1 MCKSHPSSNSKR
13 FTLTERLVKS
23 VLAPFARPFTSM
35 PGKSFSGTAD
45 PLSGD
50 QELLRD
56 RLRKHVDML
65 ALTIGER
72 SIKHPERIEFSAN
85 YIAAQFALSGLEVK
99 SQSFKFAGLT
109 MQNIIAEIRGSTHPG
124 EIIVIGAHYDSIGPG
139 ANDNASGIS
148 GLIEIARWFAKLG
161 WKNRPKRTI
170 RFVAFAN
177 EEDSGQAW
185 ENMGSYHYAKAC
197 SARREK
203 IVGMISL
210 EMLGCFLH
218 DPGSQ
223 KYPFPFNL
231 FYPDTGN
238 FIGFVGNKASSAFV
252 KDVVGKFRQVAQFPS
267 EGVAA
272 PEMFSDISRSDHWSF
287 WQFGYPALMV
297 TDTSNFRF
305 QHLHLDTDLPDKVD
319 FDSMTR
325 IVDAMTKVVAYLD
338 TK

>member
-1 MCKSHPSSNSKR
+1 MCNSKKL
-13 FTLTERLVKS
+13 TLAEQLVKR

-35 PGKSFSGTAD
+35 PGKSFSGTPE
-45 PLSGD
+45 PLSSD
-50 QELLRD
+50 QKLLKD
-56 RLRKHVDML
+56 RCRKHVDML

-72 SIKHPERIEFSAN
+72 SIKHPERIEYCAN
-85 YIAAQFALSGLEVK
+85 YIAAQFALAGLQVT
-99 SQSFKFAGLT
+99 SQSFQFAGLT

-139 ANDNASGIS
+139 ANDNSTGIG
-148 GLIEIARWFAKLG
+148 GLIELARYFAKLG
-161 WKNRPKRTI
+161 YKNRPKRTI
-170 RFVAFAN
+170 RFAAFAN
-177 EEDSGQAW
+177 EEDSGAAW

-197 SARREK
+197 SVRREK
-203 IVGMISL
+203 IVGMIAL
-210 EMLGCFLH
+210 EMLGCFL
-218 DPGSQ
+218 DSPGSQ

-252 KDVVGKFRQVAQFPS
+252 QNVVGMFRQVAQFPS

-272 PEMFSDISRSDHWSF
+272 PEMFADISRSDHWSF

-305 QHLHLDTDLPDKVD
+305 QHLHLDSDLPDKVD

-325 IVDAMTKVVAYLD
+325 IVDAMSKVVRQLAD